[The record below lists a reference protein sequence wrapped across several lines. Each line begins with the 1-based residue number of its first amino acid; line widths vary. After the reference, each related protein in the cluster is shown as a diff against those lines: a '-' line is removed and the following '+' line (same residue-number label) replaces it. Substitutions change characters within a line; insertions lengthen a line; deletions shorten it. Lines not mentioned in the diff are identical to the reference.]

1 MKRSGF
7 TLIELSIVLI
17 IIGLIIG
24 GVMKGKD
31 LINSADQ
38 KKIYNTWV
46 KQWQVVANEYQDRTG
61 GVLDDGTVNG
71 GTIDP
76 ADGVPDADD
85 LSTTTGVQDRLAAVG
100 LDAPVGNIPSTN
112 GGSYRMKGKYI
123 SSESVAYLDVNGSTA
138 VLRITG
144 MPTDIAI
151 AFDKMADGSL
161 DPQAG
166 DFFEDGTDTTWPDA
180 SAGGTVDVML
190 KLQ

>member
-7 TLIELSIVLI
+7 TLIEMSIVLI

-31 LINSADQ
+31 LINGADQ

-61 GVLDDGTVNG
+61 GVLDDATANG
-71 GTIDP
+71 GSETDEDGA
-76 ADGVPDADD
+76 ADGDD
-85 LSTTTGVQDRLAAVG
+85 LSSTTTVQDKLKAVG
-100 LDAPVGNIPSTN
+100 LDVPVGNIPSTK

-123 SSESVAYLDVNGSTA
+123 TSNAIAKLDVNGSINMLKISG
-138 VLRITG
+138 V
-144 MPTDIAI
+144 PTDIAI
-151 AFDKMADGSL
+151 AFDKMSDGSL
-161 DPQAG
+161 NPQGG
-166 DFFEDGTDTTWPDA
+166 DFIEDGSDTSWPDA
-180 SAGGTVDVML
+180 SSGGTVDVML